1 MSKLITLTFSNN
13 NIEATP
19 YVGKPSQS
27 VRIVQQADGN
37 SGIRSF
43 YTDLALNLSE
53 TGVWASPYEGSAYQS
68 FWIIQQPDGS
78 SIIRNAYSGS
88 ALTMTEFGVRSS
100 SYVEGNRNQRFNLI
114 PQADGSTGLRKV
126 SRSLFNGTVDAF
138 EAIKR
143 VGNWFF
149 NSVQQ
154 PTGFYHPKNSVLT
167 CELLLTGTIE
177 GSQPTLI
184 IGAAY
189 TDPDTTYAL
198 PRIYPLTVGLNTI
211 RDEGGGMV
219 YLLLGGEEN
228 TANLTFTSGVV
239 EAPCFEHK
247 KNTLKNYRDMLRA
260 WDSSPFVELISERA
274 VVTVSRAAALTY
286 QSSDQNILMDTYEQI
301 ISIEDNLLG
310 LDGSTALHKRAPLK
324 HHLILGNYGGP
335 GYAHAAHGYTAY
347 HENFGRELLT
357 PNGLKGSWGVA
368 HELGHQNQMLAY
380 LAPDFIEVT
389 NNIHSLAVERAFG
402 LPSTLTGQ
410 GADGRDIWDSTLA
423 KLGSPN
429 LSIAD
434 LGIYERLAALE
445 QLRLAFGDQFWRD
458 LNRTTREQW
467 SSNGFWPNRE
477 KAFDN
482 LGLFASI
489 AAKADLRDFFSAWGI
504 PLSNQCKEDIGR
516 LGLPLPSVKPQTLR
530 EPRSTQPSTI
540 APPELIHCTDH
551 PHPFGCNT
559 DSTH

>member
-1 MSKLITLTFSNN
+1 MKKLIALTFSNN
-13 NIEATP
+13 NIEAAT
-19 YVGKPSQS
+19 YVGSPSQS
-27 VRIVQQADGN
+27 IRIVQQADGS

-43 YTDLALNLSE
+43 YNDLVLNLSE
-53 TGVWASPYEGSAYQS
+53 TGVWASPYTGNAYQS
-68 FWIIQQPDGS
+68 FWITQQPDGS
-78 SIIRNAYSGS
+78 SIIRNAYSGL
-88 ALTMTEFGVRSS
+88 ALTMTEYGVRSS
-100 SYVEGNRNQRFNLI
+100 SYVECNRNQRFDLI
-114 PQADGSTGLRKV
+114 TQADGSTGLRKV
-126 SRSLFNGTVDAF
+126 SRSLFNGTTDAF

-154 PTGFYHPKNSVLT
+154 PTGFYHPKNSILT
-167 CELLLTGTIE
+167 CELFLTGTIE

-189 TDPDTTYAL
+189 ADPDTTYAL
-198 PRIYPLTVGLNTI
+198 PRIYPLKAGFNTI

-219 YLLLGGEEN
+219 YLLLAGEEN

-239 EAPCFEHK
+239 DAPCFEHTK
-247 KNTLKNYRDMLRA
+247 TSLENYRKMLATWNR
-260 WDSSPFVELISERA
+260 SPFVELISERA
-274 VVTVSRAAALTY
+274 IVTVSRTAALTW
-286 QSSDQNILMDTYEQI
+286 QSNDQNTLMDTYEQI
-301 ISIEDNLLG
+301 ISIEESLLG
-310 LDGSTALHKRAPLK
+310 LDGSTVLHKRAPLK
-324 HHLILGNYGGP
+324 YHLILGNYGGG
-335 GYAHAAHGYTAY
+335 GYAHASHGYTAY
-347 HENFGRELLT
+347 HENFGQELLT
-357 PNGLKGSWGVA
+357 PNSLKGSWGVA

-380 LAPDFIEVT
+380 LAPEFIEVT
-389 NNIHSLAVERAFG
+389 TNIHSLAVERAFG

-410 GADGRDIWDSTLA
+410 GADGRDTWDSTLA

-434 LGIYERLAALE
+434 LGLYERLAALE

-467 SSNGFWPNRE
+467 SSNGFWPGRE

-489 AAKADLRDFFSAWGI
+489 AAKADLRDYFSAWGM
-504 PLSNQCKEDIGR
+504 PLSSQCKEAIGR

-530 EPRSTQPSTI
+530 EPRATQPSTV
-540 APPELIHCTDH
+540 APPELTHCTDH
-551 PHPFGCNT
+551 PHPPGCNT
-559 DSTH
+559 ESTR